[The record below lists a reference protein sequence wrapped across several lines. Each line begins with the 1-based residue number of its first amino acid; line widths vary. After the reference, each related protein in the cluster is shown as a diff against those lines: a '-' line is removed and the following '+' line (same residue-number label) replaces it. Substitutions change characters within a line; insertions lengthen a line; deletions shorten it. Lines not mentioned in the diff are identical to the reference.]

1 VIQFNQNE
9 MITKR
14 SVLSFAGA
22 LIDEI
27 KEEEGIVYVT
37 FKEENTEQQQIDIWV
52 VQLTKD
58 QFSQVRREIDIQ
70 PISNQQLR
78 AIHAKEDEKER
89 KQKVADLMP
98 IVTPEVE
105 VTISTPS
112 AQSKIVLPTEKQAPL
127 NWKDKSCE
135 QEARKSRQKLD
146 EPFVSSMLQLIFRW
160 HSKNDYS
167 KHRNA
172 NHSLSHLL
180 KKTIPG
186 QFKLPFENCRR
197 IYCAQSYAEWTT
209 PYKNNW
215 KRLVK
220 DLKDKGYHDAI
231 PPYLL
236 KHYGSN

>member
-1 VIQFNQNE
+1 MIQFNQNE

-70 PISNQQLR
+70 PISNEQLR

-89 KQKVADLMP
+89 QQKVADLIP
-98 IVTPEVE
+98 VVTPEVE

-112 AQSKIVLPTEKQAPL
+112 AQSKVVLPTEKQAPL
-127 NWKDKSCE
+127 NLS
-135 QEARKSRQKLD
+135 
-146 EPFVSSMLQLIFRW
+146 LI
-160 HSKNDYS
+160 H
-167 KHRNA
+167 
-172 NHSLSHLL
+172 
-180 KKTIPG
+180 I
-186 QFKLPFENCRR
+186 
-197 IYCAQSYAEWTT
+197 
-209 PYKNNW
+209 
-215 KRLVK
+215 
-220 DLKDKGYHDAI
+220 
-231 PPYLL
+231 
-236 KHYGSN
+236 

>member
-1 VIQFNQNE
+1 MIQFNQNE

-70 PISNQQLR
+70 PISNEQLR

-89 KQKVADLMP
+89 QQKVVDLIP
-98 IVTPEVE
+98 VVTPEVE

-112 AQSKIVLPTEKQAPL
+112 AQSKVVLPTEKQAPL
-127 NWKDKSCE
+127 NWKDNSCV
-135 QEARKSRQKLD
+135 QEARRSRQKLD

-209 PYKNNW
+209 RYKNNW

-220 DLKDKGYHDAI
+220 DLKDRGYHDAI